1 MIKRTAQEWADF
13 TGEVFCV
20 DEEDI
25 YTFNTINEI
34 SVKSEYVSDFE
45 EIKLNQIIKP
55 SEPCVLIP
63 TRLLEEASELIQR
76 MNSALDGKM
85 KEMEEKTDW
94 MQKIKDSGLFDL
106 AGSYIVTNET
116 NGDELFCLSPLRGDR
131 SVGSFSIN
139 LNTGYWKDFA
149 TLQNGTFGY
158 LVYLKNLPV

>member
-1 MIKRTAQEWADF
+1 MIKRTAQQWADF
-13 TGEVFCV
+13 TGFEFCV